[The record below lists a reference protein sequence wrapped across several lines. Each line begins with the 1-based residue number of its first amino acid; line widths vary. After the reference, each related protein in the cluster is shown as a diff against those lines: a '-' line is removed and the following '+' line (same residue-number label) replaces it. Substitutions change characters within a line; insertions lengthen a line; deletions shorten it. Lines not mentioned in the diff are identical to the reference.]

1 MSSDCSTKAAIV
13 TPPVHFVLLRFIR
26 LIVIVIEYNTV
37 HVVIYQE
44 MFEVTPTLVSYYQL
58 LKVH

>member
-13 TPPVHFVLLRFIR
+13 TPPVHFVSLRFIR

-44 MFEVTPTLVSYYQL
+44 MFEVTRTLVSYYQL